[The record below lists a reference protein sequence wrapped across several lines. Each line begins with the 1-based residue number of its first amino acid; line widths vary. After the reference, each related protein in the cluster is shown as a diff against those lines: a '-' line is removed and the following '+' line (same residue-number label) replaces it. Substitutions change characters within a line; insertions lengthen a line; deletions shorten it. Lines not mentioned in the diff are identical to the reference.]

1 VIGTSSR
8 FSTNLD
14 AIVGICCWS
23 QIRCGH
29 SDMTKTRC
37 RLIELVNIA
46 KQTSKGLDI
55 LELCHCSGVERYFRG
70 QCSAVVQTR
79 KAAR

>member
-1 VIGTSSR
+1 
-8 FSTNLD
+8 
-14 AIVGICCWS
+14 
-23 QIRCGH
+23 
-29 SDMTKTRC
+29 
-37 RLIELVNIA
+37 LIELVNIA